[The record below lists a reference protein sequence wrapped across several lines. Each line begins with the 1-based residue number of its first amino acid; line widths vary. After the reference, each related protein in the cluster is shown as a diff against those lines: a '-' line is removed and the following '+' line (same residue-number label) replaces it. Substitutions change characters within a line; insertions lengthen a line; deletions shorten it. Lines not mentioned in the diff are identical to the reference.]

1 MTKIQET
8 LNSLQPYLIGI
19 RYLEGTVLV
28 DVVLKNGWSVI
39 ETNGIKAVK
48 GDESLNYYMFFSES
62 PKIGLDELL
71 ANVRKIIN
79 LNIEKEKK
87 QELLNNKIIE
97 LKKLFRQTDLKQLGK
112 LKFTFGEDEISH
124 NLYEEDENIEDES
137 IEYIPPIIEEETKYP
152 TQTAVNEALQETY
165 NTVTE
170 PIVYLDENKQPIEL
184 TEEEREM
191 LEEEARAERNI
202 MATKNRKKNPHQP
215 MANVSQIELPPK
227 TRTNNKSYGQ
237 NCDCGPEE
245 ACGKCIDSKG
255 Y

>member
-28 DVVLKNGWSVI
+28 DVVLKSGWSII
-39 ETNGIKAVK
+39 EAVGIKAVK

-62 PKIGLDELL
+62 PQIGLDELL

-79 LNIEKEKK
+79 LNLEREKK

-97 LKKLFRQTDLKQLGK
+97 LKKLFKQTDLKQLGK

-124 NLYEEDENIEDES
+124 NLYDEDETFEKEP

-152 TQTAVNEALQETY
+152 THTAINESLQETY

-184 TEEEREM
+184 TEEEREI

-202 MATKNRKKNPHQP
+202 MITNSRKKKTPKIMSNIG
-215 MANVSQIELPPK
+215 QIELPPK
-227 TRTNNKSYGQ
+227 TKTKQYGC
-237 NCDCGPEE
+237 NCGPDE
-245 ACGKCIDSKG
+245 ACGICIDSKG